1 MENDAINV
9 VLKHLIN
16 LTTEISQGNYEQANA
31 VFEYTRTGDHP
42 PLVEELAESFG
53 MMMVKVE
60 AREFRLTQLIEELR
74 TKNVQLEATLQK
86 VKLLENIKAH
96 LGKCVPE
103 SVKRLIETAPESPD
117 LEKRDRDVSVLFLDI
132 AGYTSLSETVELNWM
147 NYLIERYF
155 SSFLDDIYQNKGD
168 INETAG
174 DGLMIIFQDDDPVR
188 HACNAAATAIAI
200 QHKVH
205 KVNQDL
211 KGSNKPISVNIG
223 INSGLASVGSTR
235 LEGFSGTRWSYTASG
250 MVTNIAAR
258 VGALAT
264 EGRIFIGPETAHR
277 IRDKFPIL
285 ALGKQQLKNVSE
297 LVLIHQLVVEKSPS
311 SEH

>member
-1 MENDAINV
+1 MEHDAINV

-31 VFEYTRTGDHP
+31 VFDYTRTGDHP
-42 PLVEELAESFG
+42 PLVEELVEWFG

-60 AREFRLTQLIEELR
+60 AREFRLTQLVEELR

-96 LGKCVPE
+96 LGKFVPE

-147 NYLIERYF
+147 NHLIERYF

-168 INETAG
+168 INETA
-174 DGLMIIFQDDDPVR
+174 
-188 HACNAAATAIAI
+188 
-200 QHKVH
+200 
-205 KVNQDL
+205 
-211 KGSNKPISVNIG
+211 
-223 INSGLASVGSTR
+223 
-235 LEGFSGTRWSYTASG
+235 
-250 MVTNIAAR
+250 
-258 VGALAT
+258 
-264 EGRIFIGPETAHR
+264 
-277 IRDKFPIL
+277 
-285 ALGKQQLKNVSE
+285 
-297 LVLIHQLVVEKSPS
+297 
-311 SEH
+311 